1 VNLQRQRCHE
11 WKIAP
16 ACLKDR
22 FFWVRRTR
30 GAICNAAVTVH
41 RSDGRLRPFHFVRC
55 LASGGGCIC
64 RELQSSC
71 QFAHRNAE
79 SMVKNRQRIREL
91 VDMLIWIRLI
101 YPNARE
107 FEVMVVEVIV

>member
-1 VNLQRQRCHE
+1 
-11 WKIAP
+11 
-16 ACLKDR
+16 
-22 FFWVRRTR
+22 
-30 GAICNAAVTVH
+30 
-41 RSDGRLRPFHFVRC
+41 
-55 LASGGGCIC
+55 
-64 RELQSSC
+64 LQSSC

-79 SMVKNRQRIREL
+79 SMVKNRQRIGEL